1 MQNSKG
7 PWGDQTLSNQSI
19 EFEGSEHGVTF
30 EKPWWGPLL
39 MCAWFIDA
47 LVVSISVDR
56 YKEMSHALI
65 VRGRFHTVYC
75 WIS

>member
-1 MQNSKG
+1 
-7 PWGDQTLSNQSI
+7 
-19 EFEGSEHGVTF
+19 
-30 EKPWWGPLL
+30 

-75 WIS
+75 